1 MELRRD
7 WAREY
12 ARFHDEQ
19 GNLISVP
26 LAWTNLA
33 DEADPFVVLSQGR
46 AHFRVADLLA
56 LAALIQETRP

>member
-1 MELRRD
+1 MRRD

-26 LAWTNLA
+26 VAWTDLA
-33 DEADPFVVLSQGR
+33 DEADPFVVLARGR

-56 LAALIQETRP
+56 LAALIQEVKP